1 MLLRLVFGFALVTLL
16 ALSNTSVSAQ
26 SCSAGSQ
33 EIGRTETATAI
44 TLTCRCE
51 ENLWL
56 VHDQC
61 VAFDSKEAMDR
72 ARDETNIAIQG
83 LLGKALSD
91 VDELQDYAVASKWSV
106 FAKNTFL
113 LSTLSAAR
121 GSFERAQLYLASM
134 LPEVGN
140 DDIAAAYAE
149 MVGADMKVFY
159 IRQQLGPLLADS
171 SGNTSLDGLMKTMNS
186 PRMVHMTRA
195 LIDAS
200 VLRGEGR
207 YEEAARLY
215 QDAATLAAQL
225 GHEEIR
231 REAADARI
239 YTQALK
245 TARDVKLDPARYAE
259 IARRGRERLASEHA
273 WELALKLQEAGKIP
287 ESLALYGEA
296 IVTMQTE
303 NPRLAAVVSDQME
316 KVRRGTFT
324 PTGSLY
330 RNFYRNES
338 PSSIVLDA
346 VTYGKGDWKRS
357 IRYLEMAKE
366 ADPGNARLREAL
378 GTVIGLSASANP

>member
-1 MLLRLVFGFALVTLL
+1 MLFRLVLGFALVALL
-16 ALSNTSVSAQ
+16 ALHNIPVSAQ
-26 SCSAGSQ
+26 SCPAGSQ
-33 EIGRTETATAI
+33 EIGRSESATAI
-44 TLTCRCE
+44 KLTCRCNE
-51 ENLWL
+51 ELWL
-56 VHDQC
+56 VRDRC
-61 VAFDSKEAMDR
+61 VAVGSQQAMDR
-72 ARDETNIAIQG
+72 VRDETNIAIQG
-83 LLGKALSD
+83 LLGKAISD
-91 VDELQDYAVASKWSV
+91 VDELQDYAIASKWSA
-106 FAKNTFL
+106 FAKTTFL
-113 LSTLSAAR
+113 LSTISAAR

-134 LPEVGN
+134 LPEVSN
-140 DDIAAAYAE
+140 DEIATAFAE
-149 MVGADMKVFY
+149 MVGADLKVFS
-159 IRQQLGPLLADS
+159 IRQQLGPLLAES
-171 SGNTSLDGLMKTMNS
+171 SGNTTLDGLMKTMNS
-186 PRMVHMTRA
+186 AQTVQMTRA
-195 LIDAS
+195 LIEAS

-207 YEEAARLY
+207 YEAAAKLY
-215 QDAATLAAQL
+215 QSAGQLAAQL

-287 ESLALYGEA
+287 EALALYGEA
-296 IVTMQTE
+296 IATMKTE

-316 KVRRGTFT
+316 KVKRGTFT

-330 RNFYRNES
+330 RNFYRNDA

-357 IRYLEMAKE
+357 IRYLEMAKA
-366 ADPGNARLREAL
+366 ADPDNARLREAL